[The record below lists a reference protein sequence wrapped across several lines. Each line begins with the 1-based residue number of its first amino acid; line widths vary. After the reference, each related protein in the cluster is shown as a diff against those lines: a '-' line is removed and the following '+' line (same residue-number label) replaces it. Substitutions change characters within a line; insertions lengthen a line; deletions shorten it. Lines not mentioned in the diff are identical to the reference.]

1 MANKKKKNTGKK
13 VKRVSRQAYAHELL
27 AKRMTDDGYVIYQDG
42 TIHRVYDEDKHYGR
56 LPRGWAIYHVNGNG
70 HDHSPGN
77 LVGLPKVL
85 LIQIRKVQREKAIRF
100 TKDQL
105 DQVAA
110 ASEAKTKEYVDA
122 LGGTV
127 RHVATTR
134 TQRQLLVKLRKQII
148 KDYAGMWEIE
158 QQLLKAPKQE
168 VKVPDYFSG
177 KGEVT
182 TKVAKTRKT
191 VTVWRIKQGDLEGA
205 VREVAL

>member
-1 MANKKKKNTGKK
+1 MVNKKKKNTGKK
-13 VKRVSRQAYAHELL
+13 VKRVSRQAYAQELL
-27 AKRMTDDGYVIYQDG
+27 AKRMTDDGYVIHKDG
-42 TIHRVYDEDKHYGR
+42 TIHRVYDEVKHYGR
-56 LPRGWAIYHVNGNG
+56 LPRGWVVYRVNGVG
-70 HDHSPGN
+70 HDHSPEN

-85 LIQIRKVQREKAIRF
+85 LVHVRKVQRDKGIRF

-105 DQVAA
+105 DRVAEVA
-110 ASEAKTKEYVDA
+110 EAKTKEYVDA
-122 LGGTV
+122 LKGTV

-134 TQRQLLVKLRKQII
+134 PERQLLVKLRKQII

-158 QQLLKAPKQE
+158 QQSLRAPKQE

-182 TKVAKTRKT
+182 KVQKPKKT
-191 VTVWRIKQGDLEGA
+191 VTVWRIKQGDVEGA

>member
-1 MANKKKKNTGKK
+1 MVNKKKKNTGKK
-13 VKRVSRQAYAHELL
+13 VKRVSRQAYAQELL
-27 AKRMTDDGYVIYQDG
+27 AKRMTDDGYVIHKDG
-42 TIHRVYDEDKHYGR
+42 TIHRVYDDVKHYGQV
-56 LPRGWAIYHVNGNG
+56 PRGWVVYRVNGVG
-70 HDHSPGN
+70 HDHAPSN
-77 LVGLPKVL
+77 LVALPKVL

-110 ASEAKTKEYVDA
+110 AAAAKTQEYVDA

-134 TQRQLLVKLRKQII
+134 PQRQLLVKLRKQIM

-158 QQLLKAPKQE
+158 QQALKALKVE
-168 VKVPDYFSG
+168 VKVPDYFSD
-177 KGEVT
+177 KGEV

-191 VTVWRIKQGDLEGA
+191 VTVWRIKRGEVDGA
-205 VREVAL
+205 VREVRL